1 MEVAGLKAGDDM
13 EDGAENEDC
22 RAVGPDS
29 DLTTPLLGIMD
40 AAGAE
45 RLDTGT
51 AGAAVV
57 VPIRVGALR
66 RGLFFMFFRD
76 SSRGFEMLEAGAVE
90 TVVAAVRDAVVMA
103 GDEMRVRGAELAVLD
118 AVMVRSIVG
127 AGVVV
132 IAGVVSGLGVE
143 RESREGTTLVAGAVP
158 DVEIGAG

>member
-1 MEVAGLKAGDDM
+1 MEGAGLEAGVDM

-22 RAVGPDS
+22 RALGPDS
-29 DLTTPLLGIMD
+29 DLTTPVLGIME

-45 RLDTGT
+45 RLDTDI
-51 AGAAVV
+51 AGAAVE

-76 SSRGFEMLEAGAVE
+76 SSKGFEMLEAGAVG
-90 TVVAAVRDAVVMA
+90 TVGAAVSDAVVKA
-103 GDEMRVRGAELAVLD
+103 GDEMRVRGAVLAVLD

-143 RESREGTTLVAGAVP
+143 KESREGAELTAGAVP
-158 DVEIGAG
+158 DVEVGAG